1 MESPLRSPLR
11 YPQRYTYEKRRIYS
25 ERSETLFARMTLAPA
40 EWHKRAIDLYLDAL
54 WRSGSW
60 SLMDALYVMAAQDE
74 AAATLN
80 WISTSYGLTATGS
93 PTFAAYRGYTPDGST
108 TFLDTGFNPT
118 TAGGKFTLNSS
129 HLAGWHLT
137 NNINGAAHSYDL
149 GSANS
154 RIIRL
159 STGNTSCRPNNVTN
173 QTVSGSFATH
183 KVINRSGA
191 AAWQFYTN
199 ASATQSGTTSSTVL
213 TNTNFFIGTQDGTA
227 NFGVNQAAIVHFG
240 SSLTA
245 AQVASIHSAS
255 RAYLLTVG
263 AIS

>member
-11 YPQRYTYEKRRIYS
+11 YPQRYTYEKLRIYS
-25 ERSETLFARMTLAPA
+25 ELSETLFARMTLAPA

-54 WRSGSW
+54 WRSGAW
-60 SLMDALYVMAAQDE
+60 SLMDALYVMAAQDTQ
-74 AAATLN
+74 AANLN

-108 TFLDTGFNPT
+108 TFLDTGFNPA
-118 TAGGKFTLNSS
+118 TAGGKFTQNSA
-129 HLAGWHLT
+129 HFAGWHLT
-137 NNINGAAHSYDL
+137 NNTNGGNTSYDL
-149 GSANS
+149 GNANS
-154 RIIRL
+154 RIIKL
-159 STGNTSCRPNNVTN
+159 NTGGTSTRPNQPSN
-173 QTVSGSFATH
+173 QSVSGSFATH
-183 KVINRSGA
+183 KVTNRSGA

-199 ASATQSGTTSSTVL
+199 ASATNSGTTASGAL